1 MAGPHLYIAIPV
13 INELAYLPATLESIA
28 KQSFKG
34 SFSVIICVNQPE
46 EWWQDP
52 EKVAVCENN
61 QQLIQFLK
69 QYSGFRITI
78 LDYSSPGKGWIGKK
92 HGVGWARKVLF
103 DHIMQIAD
111 DQDIVISL
119 DADTQ
124 FKEHYFQS
132 IYERFT
138 QEGVHALSV
147 PYYHPLGE
155 DERANRAILRYEIY
169 MRNYLLNLFDIDS
182 PYSFTAVGSAIA
194 VLVGSL
200 RKIGGITP
208 MKSGED
214 FYLLQK
220 LQKMAPI
227 SNWNS
232 ESVYPASRFSSRVYF
247 GTGPAMIKGDQGDW
261 SSYPIYP
268 QKLFEEVAFCY
279 RALPQLWERDIVSP
293 LISFLQK
300 QYKTE
305 DLWGPLRKN
314 SKNLDQFKRAFH
326 EKVDG
331 LRILQFL
338 KLQFAEIGGDETHY
352 LRQNMR
358 YLFGDEAHFMDQ
370 IECHLDEMSVEQLA
384 QIRDFM
390 YKKELKIRF
399 IKK

>member
-132 IYERFT
+132 I
-138 QEGVHALSV
+138 
-147 PYYHPLGE
+147 
-155 DERANRAILRYEIY
+155 
-169 MRNYLLNLFDIDS
+169 
-182 PYSFTAVGSAIA
+182 
-194 VLVGSL
+194 
-200 RKIGGITP
+200 
-208 MKSGED
+208 
-214 FYLLQK
+214 
-220 LQKMAPI
+220 
-227 SNWNS
+227 
-232 ESVYPASRFSSRVYF
+232 
-247 GTGPAMIKGDQGDW
+247 
-261 SSYPIYP
+261 
-268 QKLFEEVAFCY
+268 
-279 RALPQLWERDIVSP
+279 
-293 LISFLQK
+293 
-300 QYKTE
+300 
-305 DLWGPLRKN
+305 
-314 SKNLDQFKRAFH
+314 
-326 EKVDG
+326 
-331 LRILQFL
+331 
-338 KLQFAEIGGDETHY
+338 
-352 LRQNMR
+352 
-358 YLFGDEAHFMDQ
+358 
-370 IECHLDEMSVEQLA
+370 
-384 QIRDFM
+384 
-390 YKKELKIRF
+390 
-399 IKK
+399 